1 MKKILLV
8 SLFILNLLPNMNE
21 RGIITIGRNC
31 LYAQQ
36 QANEYANDGYECDY
50 GWSPLPCDWDD
61 PCITACSL
69 CAWSGPC
76 SEMGGHY
83 CSYSPYTENYNPL
96 IPGHHDDNGSDDG
109 GYSGYEGGGGGGGNT
124 STTFN
129 DGSVTYSIADSL
141 QMMQND
147 RRKTHDL
154 IVPKGSRTTMETRKL
169 AMKFMVIRSKY
180 TEKEVAAVYLGNGD
194 VVIFHD
200 KESTYRS
207 CRYYTTPGTE
217 NGIYKEFYIHNNNSY
232 EVKGYVHTHPYF
244 SLSSNANN
252 PLYISYEDEQ
262 NARTYSGDIN
272 ILLLDGNYYSQ
283 GTEGNSLYSPNWKFN
298 IYDN

>member
-1 MKKILLV
+1 
-8 SLFILNLLPNMNE
+8 
-21 RGIITIGRNC
+21 
-31 LYAQQ
+31 
-36 QANEYANDGYECDY
+36 
-50 GWSPLPCDWDD
+50 
-61 PCITACSL
+61 
-69 CAWSGPC
+69 
-76 SEMGGHY
+76 
-83 CSYSPYTENYNPL
+83 
-96 IPGHHDDNGSDDG
+96 
-109 GYSGYEGGGGGGGNT
+109 
-124 STTFN
+124 
-129 DGSVTYSIADSL
+129 
-141 QMMQND
+141 
-147 RRKTHDL
+147 
-154 IVPKGSRTTMETRKL
+154 METRKL